1 MIDVVIGGGECLCVH
16 VCEDA
21 SHLSVGEMM
30 MYVFGSWKAFIFCKF
45 YVMSGILPLTGAKI
59 TYMWWSLASKMYQG
73 NDLVDRRWL
82 DGEIVH
88 W

>member
-1 MIDVVIGGGECLCVH
+1 MILGLEKH
-16 VCEDA
+16 
-21 SHLSVGEMM
+21 
-30 MYVFGSWKAFIFCKF
+30 FFFCKF
-45 YVMSGILPLTGAKI
+45 YVMSGVLPLNGAKI

-82 DGEIVH
+82 DGDIVH